1 MGVGGLSSGMLNV
14 TIDADLLR
22 GMLDS
27 GAFDRVVR
35 NAAELTLDW
44 VKDWYTA
51 LPPDYFDN
59 PEPFPDG
66 TSRREGARSFML
78 PLGSSWFVEHED
90 GNTFSVFFKN
100 NRDDGSPWG
109 LRLQHYGGDIMPKNA
124 AALTIPVTADA
135 RNRSAAEFQMDFQ
148 RELFVVGRD
157 DEDNEGTLCW
167 RDDQGQL
174 HAAYLLRKKSTVPP
188 LEERRGHPALP
199 PDADLGAAF
208 RERLNEALDL
218 ELNF

>member
-1 MGVGGLSSGMLNV
+1 MGAGGRFFGMLSV
-14 TIDADLLR
+14 TIDADVLR
-22 GMLDS
+22 GMLAS
-27 GAFDRVVR
+27 GAFDRAVR

-66 TSRREGARSFML
+66 TSRREGARRFML
-78 PLGSSWFVEHED
+78 PLGSSWFVEHEN
-90 GNTFSVFFKN
+90 GNSFSIFFKN

-109 LRLQHYGGDIMPKNA
+109 LRLQHYGDEITPVKA

-135 RNRSAAEFQMDFQ
+135 RNRSAAEFQKDFQ

-157 DEDNEGTLCW
+157 NDENEGTLCW
-167 RDDQGQL
+167 RDDQGKL
-174 HAAYLLRKKSTVPP
+174 HAAYLLRKKSNVPS

-199 PDADLGAAF
+199 PDADLYAAF
-208 RERLNEALDL
+208 RERLNEAIDT